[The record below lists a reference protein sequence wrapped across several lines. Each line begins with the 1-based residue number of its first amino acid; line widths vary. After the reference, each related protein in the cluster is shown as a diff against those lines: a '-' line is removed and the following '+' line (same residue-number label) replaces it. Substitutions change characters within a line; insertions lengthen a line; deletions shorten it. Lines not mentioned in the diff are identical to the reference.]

1 MNTKIS
7 YLTRHKTFK
16 TDDDFFSLIQN
27 LKIKNRDFP
36 NKNAQDFVNLFSKS
50 ILLDKASRA
59 FPELIVLA
67 NFFKR
72 RKIFNTYS
80 NTSSPLDDE
89 NTIYTPLGK
98 TFHIAPSNVD
108 TIFLYS
114 SLIALMCG
122 NICIIRVSSRQTTQ
136 LEFAINKLIL
146 ALKEYQS
153 IQEKFFLISYDHNS
167 EITEKISQLID
178 CRIVW
183 GGDDSVKEIRSIP
196 LNPLAREIVF
206 PNRFSSTIIKSKK
219 LLENQNNLENLVK
232 GFVNDTIFF
241 NQQACSSP
249 KLVMW
254 LGSNDDNLSAK
265 TIFWKEYKDYFSQS
279 FSTDTSGMMMDRFVA
294 SSFYTSS
301 NLAIKERQSVSF
313 PTRLSIINQESKSIR
328 QAHPGN
334 GLFLEIENNEIDE
347 ISSNIRDIDQTLSY
361 FGLTKEEIFTLL
373 DKVKNRG
380 IDRVVPVG
388 QSLDFSVV
396 WDGYDLIE
404 QFSRKIVVT

>member
-72 RKIFNTYS
+72 KKIFNTYS

-153 IQEKFFLISYDHNS
+153 IQEKFFLIS
-167 EITEKISQLID
+167 
-178 CRIVW
+178 
-183 GGDDSVKEIRSIP
+183 
-196 LNPLAREIVF
+196 
-206 PNRFSSTIIKSKK
+206 
-219 LLENQNNLENLVK
+219 
-232 GFVNDTIFF
+232 
-241 NQQACSSP
+241 
-249 KLVMW
+249 
-254 LGSNDDNLSAK
+254 
-265 TIFWKEYKDYFSQS
+265 
-279 FSTDTSGMMMDRFVA
+279 
-294 SSFYTSS
+294 
-301 NLAIKERQSVSF
+301 
-313 PTRLSIINQESKSIR
+313 
-328 QAHPGN
+328 
-334 GLFLEIENNEIDE
+334 
-347 ISSNIRDIDQTLSY
+347 
-361 FGLTKEEIFTLL
+361 
-373 DKVKNRG
+373 
-380 IDRVVPVG
+380 
-388 QSLDFSVV
+388 
-396 WDGYDLIE
+396 
-404 QFSRKIVVT
+404 